1 MKSSFSLK
9 ACLEIARFHLRFRP
23 VPRCDFAISPKASSG
38 SSPVPPGSAYPKLC
52 YRDCRVLPSNS
63 LHLKLSR
70 ASHYWDANI
79 ANHFDVPHIHCYGII
94 RAARRA
100 PRARCARRA
109 PRVARSAQRPPRVAR
124 ARDRLF
130 HQ

>member
-1 MKSSFSLK
+1 MKSSISFK

-63 LHLKLSR
+63 LHLQLSR
-70 ASHYWDANI
+70 ASHDWDANI
-79 ANHFDVPHIHCYGII
+79 GNNFDVPHIHCYDII

-100 PRARCARRA
+100 RVARRA
-109 PRVARSAQRPPRVAR
+109 SPAARSARRASRVHATGYFTR
-124 ARDRLF
+124 ENTA
-130 HQ
+130 